1 MKEHRKKQSKSKTN
15 PKKEKQEKNLPAI
28 VEAFLFTAGDSV
40 DEKKIQAFLRL
51 TKRQWRDIIDSLTK
65 KYEEKNSG
73 LQIIHKGS
81 KIQLVTKPSL
91 AELVAKFLGKTLGN
105 EELSRATLETLA
117 VVAYRGPV
125 TRAQVEYVRGVNCSF
140 ALRTLSLRGIIDRKD
155 NPLDSRSYLYEIS
168 FDFLKNLGLKS
179 VEELK
184 DYDKLKERL
193 EVEEGSI
200 KN

>member
-1 MKEHRKKQSKSKTN
+1 MSKKLSK

-28 VEAFLFTAGDSV
+28 VEAFLFTAGDPV
-40 DEKKIQAFLRL
+40 DEKKIQTFLRL
-51 TKRQWRDIIDSLTK
+51 TKKQWRGVVDSLTE
-65 KYEEKNSG
+65 KYEQKNSG
-73 LQIIHKGS
+73 LQIIRKGS
-81 KIQLVTKPSL
+81 KIQLVTKPNL
-91 AELVAKFLGKTLGN
+91 AELIAKFLGKTLGN

-125 TRAQVEYVRGVNCSF
+125 TRVQVEYIRGVNCSF
-140 ALRTLSLRGIIDRKD
+140 ALRTLSLRGIVERKD
-155 NPLDSRSYLYEIS
+155 NPLDSRSYLYEVS

-193 EVEEGSI
+193 EVEEELI

>member
-1 MKEHRKKQSKSKTN
+1 MSKKLTN

-28 VEAFLFTAGDSV
+28 VEAFLFTAGDPV
-40 DEKKIQAFLRL
+40 DEKKIQTFLRL
-51 TKRQWRDIIDSLTK
+51 TKKQWHDAMGSLTE
-65 KYEEKNSG
+65 KYEQKNSG
-73 LQIIHKGS
+73 LQIIRKGS
-81 KIQLVTKPSL
+81 KIQLATKPDL
-91 AELVAKFLGKTLGN
+91 AELIAKFLGKTLGN

-125 TRAQVEYVRGVNCSF
+125 TRAQVEYIRGVNCSF
-140 ALRTLSLRGIIDRKD
+140 ALRTLALRGIVERKD
-155 NPLDSRSYLYEIS
+155 NPLDSRSYLYEVS

-193 EVEEGSI
+193 EIEEESI

>member
-1 MKEHRKKQSKSKTN
+1 MNEHRKKQSKSKTN
-15 PKKEKQEKNLPAI
+15 PKKEKQEKNLLAT
-28 VEAFLFTAGDSV
+28 VEAFLFTAGDPV
-40 DEKKIQAFLRL
+40 DEKKIQTFLRL
-51 TKRQWRDIIDSLTK
+51 TKRQWCDIMNSLTE
-65 KYEEKNSG
+65 KYEQKNSG

-91 AELVAKFLGKTLGN
+91 SELVAKFLGKTLGN

-193 EVEEGSI
+193 EIEEESI

>member
-1 MKEHRKKQSKSKTN
+1 MSKKLIN

-28 VEAFLFTAGDSV
+28 VEAFLFTAGDPV
-40 DEKKIQAFLRL
+40 DEKKIQTFLRL
-51 TKRQWRDIIDSLTK
+51 TKKQWRDIMDSLTE
-65 KYEEKNSG
+65 KYEQKNSG
-73 LQIIHKGS
+73 LQIIRKGS
-81 KIQLVTKPSL
+81 KIQLATKPDL
-91 AELVAKFLGKTLGN
+91 AELIAKFLGKTLGN

-125 TRAQVEYVRGVNCSF
+125 TRAQVEYIRGVNCSF
-140 ALRTLSLRGIIDRKD
+140 ALRTLSLRGIVERKD
-155 NPLDSRSYLYEIS
+155 NPLDSRSYLYEVS

-184 DYDKLKERL
+184 DYDKLKEGL
-193 EVEEGSI
+193 EIEEESI

>member
-1 MKEHRKKQSKSKTN
+1 MSKKLTN

-28 VEAFLFTAGDSV
+28 VEAFLFTAGDPV
-40 DEKKIQAFLRL
+40 DEKKIQTFLRL
-51 TKRQWRDIIDSLTK
+51 TKKQWQGAIDSLTE
-65 KYEEKNSG
+65 KYKQENSG
-73 LQIIHKGS
+73 LQIIRKGS
-81 KIQLVTKPSL
+81 KIQLVTKSNL
-91 AELVAKFLGKTLGN
+91 AKLIAKFMGKTLGN

-125 TRAQVEYVRGVNCSF
+125 TRAQVEYIRGVNCSF

-168 FDFLKNLGLKS
+168 FDFLKSLGLKS

-193 EVEEGSI
+193 EVEEELI

>member
-1 MKEHRKKQSKSKTN
+1 MNKKKKSKE
-15 PKKEKQEKNLPAI
+15 KKKEKNLPAI
-28 VEAFLFTAGDSV
+28 VEAFLFTAGDPV
-40 DEKKIQAFLRL
+40 DEKKIQTFLRL
-51 TKRQWRDIIDSLTK
+51 TKKQWSGIMGSLTE
-65 KYEEKNSG
+65 KYGQENSG

-184 DYDKLKERL
+184 DYDKLKEIL
-193 EVEEGSI
+193 EVGE
-200 KN
+200 

>member
-1 MKEHRKKQSKSKTN
+1 MSKKLTN

-28 VEAFLFTAGDSV
+28 VEAFLFTAGDPV
-40 DEKKIQAFLRL
+40 DEKKIQTFLRL
-51 TKRQWRDIIDSLTK
+51 TKKQWRDIMDSLTE
-65 KYEEKNSG
+65 KYEQKNSG
-73 LQIIHKGS
+73 LQIIRKGS

-91 AELVAKFLGKTLGN
+91 SELVAKFLGKTLGN

-125 TRAQVEYVRGVNCSF
+125 TRAQVEYIRGVNCSF
-140 ALRTLSLRGIIDRKD
+140 ALRTLSLRGIVDRKD
-155 NPLDSRSYLYEIS
+155 NPLDSRSYLYEVS
-168 FDFLKNLGLKS
+168 FDFLKNLGLKN

-193 EVEEGSI
+193 EIEEESI
-200 KN
+200 ND